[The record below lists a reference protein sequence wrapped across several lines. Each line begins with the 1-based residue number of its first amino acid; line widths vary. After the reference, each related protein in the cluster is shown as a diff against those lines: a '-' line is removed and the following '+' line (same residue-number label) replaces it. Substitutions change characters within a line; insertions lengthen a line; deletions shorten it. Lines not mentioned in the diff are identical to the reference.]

1 MTSARPASASLFL
14 AAFLGLLVAV
24 PACGSSTEGSGGS
37 ADSSGG
43 GAPTTTTTTAVTT
56 GQGSTVTCMASGTAG
71 SMGTVC
77 LPRDEVGGGGAG
89 GGTGGAG
96 GAGGAGVPPG
106 CLSPED
112 AMDEILAVDGY
123 VILASGVYVDGDQC
137 CYSVIH
143 SLCH

>member
-1 MTSARPASASLFL
+1 M
-14 AAFLGLLVAV
+14 AV

-89 GGTGGAG
+89 GGAGGAGGGG

-112 AMDEILAVDGY
+112 AMDEILEVDGY
-123 VILASGVYVDGDQC
+123 VIVASGVYVDGDQC